1 MFTFNENEMK
11 TAKDIKDKASMTFAK
26 RNKEFIESE
35 QRKQTIIGF
44 DVLKYNEDY
53 LNECIAKATPRLSK
67 IKDVGKHLDEIRGV
81 VPELSDEEITENLVA
96 EPSLE
101 PAMTKETFLK
111 YANTKQVERREVT
124 ARKHYFEFIRW
135 LCFQENDF
143 YPQSDIHNE
152 GSVTYW
158 NINKNKYYT
167 LEEVYDY
174 WLKSVITTK
183 DLTDDDQA
191 RSER

>member
-35 QRKQTIIGF
+35 QRKQTINNTVIGF

-67 IKDVGKHLDEIRGV
+67 IKNVDKELDEIRGV
-81 VPELSDEEITENLVA
+81 E
-96 EPSLE
+96 
-101 PAMTKETFLK
+101 MTC
-111 YANTKQVERREVT
+111 
-124 ARKHYFEFIRW
+124 KHYFEFVEWCIFNVIINRFGVY
-135 LCFQENDF
+135 LLIEEAKSFQ
-143 YPQSDIHNE
+143 S
-152 GSVTYW
+152 
-158 NINKNKYYT
+158 

-191 RSER
+191 RAER

>member
-35 QRKQTIIGF
+35 QRKQTINNTVIGF

-67 IKDVGKHLDEIRGV
+67 IKNVDKELDEIRGV
-81 VPELSDEEITENLVA
+81 E
-96 EPSLE
+96 
-101 PAMTKETFLK
+101 MTC
-111 YANTKQVERREVT
+111 
-124 ARKHYFEFIRW
+124 KHYFEFVEWCI
-135 LCFQENDF
+135 FNV
-143 YPQSDIHNE
+143 I
-152 GSVTYW
+152 
-158 NINKNKYYT
+158 INRFGVYVLIETNKGHFKS
-167 LEEVYDY
+167 LEEVYNY

-191 RSER
+191 RAER

>member
-35 QRKQTIIGF
+35 QRKQTINNTVIGF

-67 IKDVGKHLDEIRGV
+67 IKNVDKELDEIRGV
-81 VPELSDEEITENLVA
+81 E
-96 EPSLE
+96 
-101 PAMTKETFLK
+101 MTC
-111 YANTKQVERREVT
+111 
-124 ARKHYFEFIRW
+124 KHYFEFVEW
-135 LCFQENDF
+135 LFMREDHFFGKVENQKTLMF
-143 YPQSDIHNE
+143 VNFAE
-152 GSVTYW
+152 GS
-158 NINKNKYYT
+158 KKKYT
-167 LEEVYDY
+167 IEEVYDY

-191 RSER
+191 RAER